1 MDGRKKKEV
10 CQMKK
15 NKIVWIALLMCLL
28 VVLSGCAAKN
38 ENDPEKS
45 TEETQNT
52 EAQETKFYTTDEDC
66 YSIETKYGKLE
77 YPEKWKNITKTE
89 IVEEEPYTVQFFCV
103 TSAGDV
109 PLFDLHFGGGEGFLL
124 GTLPQDGKNIP
135 MYLESFDIDQSAMSE
150 EEYFNCCAM
159 SEDVN
164 VIISRLI
171 EKNGLVLSDN
181 EQVPELPEDNGEVF
195 AIETKYG
202 TLSYPEKWKE
212 LSKIEIVESPIY
224 TVKFSGKTA
233 SGDIP
238 LFDLNFDGGDGYRLG
253 SMKVDGQDVTIYLDD
268 YSFDQGTLSD
278 EDYFNCCAMQEDVN
292 VILEHLAQDYSF
304 TFG

>member
-1 MDGRKKKEV
+1 
-10 CQMKK
+10 MKK
-15 NKIVWIALLMCLL
+15 NTIVWIALLVCLL

-52 EAQETKFYTTDEDC
+52 ETQETKFYTTDEDC
-66 YSIETKYGKLE
+66 YSIETKYGTLE
-77 YPEKWKNITKTE
+77 YPEKWKELTK
-89 IVEEEPYTVQFFCV
+89 IKIRNDEPYTVQFFCV
-103 TSAGDV
+103 TSAGDI

-124 GTLPQDGKNIP
+124 GTLPKDGESVPI
-135 MYLESFDIDQSAMSE
+135 YLSSFDIDQTVLRE
-150 EEYFNCCAM
+150 EEYFYCCAM
-159 SEDVN
+159 GVDVN

-171 EKNGLVLSDN
+171 EKNGFIISGN

-195 AIETKYG
+195 AIQTKYG

-238 LFDLNFDGGDGYRLG
+238 LFDLTFNGGDGYCLG
-253 SMKVDGQDVTIYLDD
+253 TMKIDGQDVTIYIDD
-268 YSFDQGTLSD
+268 YSFDQSTMSD
-278 EDYFNCCAMQEDVN
+278 ENYSNCCAMQADVN

>member
-15 NKIVWIALLMCLL
+15 NKIVWIALLVCLL

-52 EAQETKFYTTDEDC
+52 ETQETKFYTTDEDC
-66 YSIETKYGKLE
+66 YSIETKYGTLE
-77 YPEKWKNITKTE
+77 YPEKWKELTK
-89 IVEEEPYTVQFFCV
+89 IKIRNDEPYTVQFFCV
-103 TSAGDV
+103 TSAGDI

-124 GTLPQDGKNIP
+124 GTLPKDGESVPI
-135 MYLESFDIDQSAMSE
+135 YLSSFDIDQTVLRE
-150 EEYFNCCAM
+150 EEYFYCCAM
-159 SEDVN
+159 GVDVN

-171 EKNGLVLSDN
+171 EKNGFIISGN

-195 AIETKYG
+195 AIQTKYG

-238 LFDLNFDGGDGYRLG
+238 LFDLTFNGGDGYCLG
-253 SMKVDGQDVTIYLDD
+253 TMKIDGQDVTIYIDD
-268 YSFDQGTLSD
+268 YSFDQSTMSD
-278 EDYFNCCAMQEDVN
+278 ENYSNCCAMQADVN